1 MQFTFAQYEVMHSNG
16 DGWKD
21 VSEKIAMDRLS
32 DCYDQVSP
40 VLQDM
45 FQGKEIHTPD
55 AVFRV
60 KK

>member
-1 MQFTFAQYEVMHSNG
+1 MLFLVQYEVMHSS
-16 DGWKD
+16 DEGWKD
-21 VSEKIAMDRLS
+21 VSEVIAMHKIS
-32 DCYDQVSP
+32 ECYDQVSP

-45 FQGKEIHTPD
+45 FQGEEIHTPD